1 MKMKILLP
9 VDGSEFSR
17 AAVEFVASRTTLIGS
32 DPSVELVNVQLAVP
46 ARAARV
52 VGKSVLSEYYT
63 EESDKPLKP
72 ALKRLAKAGVTA
84 SAHYLVGHP
93 GEEISAAA
101 VRDKVD
107 LIVMGSHGRSAL
119 KGLLVGSVTNNVL
132 ARTHLPL
139 LVIRHREAPTADSLK
154 VGIAVDGSK
163 YGREAV
169 KYVLRHRALF
179 GAKPDLTLLHV
190 VSDFAGAVMPDM
202 GGIALPAFSPDE
214 VRSLQTKAFEAAIA
228 PARKLLA
235 KGGIGASEVCLIG
248 NAGDELSAY
257 AKKKK
262 LDLLV
267 VGSHGYGAFKA
278 AVLGSVATRVMA
290 HSTVPL
296 LLIRRA

>member
-1 MKMKILLP
+1 MKILLP

-17 AAVEFVASRTTLIGS
+17 AAVDFVASRTTLIGT
-32 DPSVELVNVQLAVP
+32 DPSVELVNVQLEVP

-52 VGKSVLSEYYT
+52 VGKSVLSEYYA

-72 ALKRLAKAGVTA
+72 ALKRLSKAGLNATA
-84 SAHYLVGHP
+84 RYLVGHP

-101 VRDKVD
+101 TRDKVD

-119 KGLLVGSVTNNVL
+119 KNLLLGSVTNNVL
-132 ARTHLPL
+132 ARTQLPL
-139 LVIRHREAPTADSLK
+139 LVIRHREAPTADSLRI
-154 VGIAVDGSK
+154 GIAVDGSR

-214 VRSLQTKAFEAAIA
+214 IRTLQKKAFEAAVA

-235 KGGIGASEVCLIG
+235 KGSLGASEVCLIG
-248 NAGDELSAY
+248 NAGDELSAF

-267 VGSHGYGAFKA
+267 MGSHGYGAFKA

>member
-1 MKMKILLP
+1 MKILLP
-9 VDGSEFSR
+9 VDGSEYSR
-17 AAVEFVASRTTLIGS
+17 AAVEFVASRTTLIGTEPQV
-32 DPSVELVNVQLAVP
+32 DVINVQLPVP
-46 ARAARV
+46 PRAARV
-52 VGKSVLSEYYT
+52 VGKAALSEYYVD
-63 EESDKPLKP
+63 ESDKALKP
-72 ALKRLAKAGVTA
+72 ALKRLAKAGMPVTA
-84 SAHYLVGHP
+84 RYLVGHP

-119 KGLLVGSVTNNVL
+119 QGLLFGSVTNNVL
-132 ARTHLPL
+132 ARTNVPM
-139 LVIRHREAPTADSLK
+139 LVLRHRETPTVDSLK

-163 YGREAV
+163 FGREAV
-169 KYVLRHRALF
+169 KYVLRHLALF
-179 GAKPDLTLLHV
+179 GATPQITLLHV

-214 VRSLQTKAFEAAIA
+214 VRAMQKKAFEAAVA

-235 KGGIGASEVCLIG
+235 KGNVTPTEVCLVG

-262 LDLLV
+262 LDVLV
-267 VGSHGYGAFKA
+267 MGSHGYGAFKA

-290 HSTVPL
+290 HATVPL
-296 LLIRRA
+296 LLVRHA